1 MHRPR
6 ATFANVVSCLALF
19 VALGGASY
27 AAVALPKN
35 SVGAKQIVAGAI
47 DNSKIKKGSLLAS
60 AFKSG
65 QLRAGAQGPAG
76 TQGAKGDTGPQGPP
90 GPGSPTRLAG
100 MSSFP
105 GQTIS
110 ADGQW
115 HTWAGVTFT
124 AAANTLY
131 ELHLD
136 DDYALMS
143 INGTSCA
150 GSPDYI
156 ERGLFNGVVSGTVDS
171 FGSSSIPVFYGPYAP
186 GTTVTVEYQHR
197 AMCATETIH
206 FPPGQLLAVPYQTP

>member
-27 AAVALPKN
+27 AAVALPRN
-35 SVGAKQIVAGAI
+35 SVGPKQIVAGAV
-47 DNSKIKKGSLLAS
+47 DNSKIKKGSLLVS
-60 AFKSG
+60 AFKRG
-65 QLRAGAQGPAG
+65 QLRAGKDGAQGPAG
-76 TQGAKGDTGPQGPP
+76 PPGAQGPP
-90 GPGSPTRLAG
+90 GAGSVTRLAG

-124 AAANTLY
+124 AAADTLY
-131 ELHLD
+131 EIHYD
-136 DDYALMS
+136 DDYSLMS
-143 INGTSCA
+143 INGTSCP

-156 ERGLFNGVVSGTVDS
+156 QRGLVNGVVSGTVDS
-171 FGSSSIPVFYGPYAP
+171 FGSYSIPTFYGPYAA
-186 GTTVTVEYQHR
+186 GTTVTVENQYR
-197 AMCATETIH
+197 MVCATETAH
-206 FPPGQLLAVPYQTP
+206 LPPGQILAVSYLTP

>member
-27 AAVALPKN
+27 AAVALPRN
-35 SVGAKQIVAGAI
+35 SVGPKQIVAGAV

-60 AFKSG
+60 AFKPG

-76 TQGAKGDTGPQGPP
+76 PQGAKGDTGAQGPA
-90 GPGSPTRLAG
+90 GAGSVTRLAG

-115 HTWAGVTFT
+115 RTWAGVTFT

-143 INGTSCA
+143 INGTSCP

-156 ERGLFNGVVSGTVDS
+156 QRGLVNGVVSGTVDS
-171 FGSSSIPVFYGPYAP
+171 FGSYSIPTFYGPYAA
-186 GTTVTVEYQHR
+186 GTAVTVENQYR
-197 AMCATETIH
+197 MVCATETAH
-206 FPPGQLLAVPYQTP
+206 LPPGQILAVSYLTP

>member
-186 GTTVTVEYQHR
+186 GTAVTVEYQHR

>member
-1 MHRPR
+1 M
-6 ATFANVVSCLALF
+6 SCLALF

-35 SVGAKQIVAGAI
+35 SVGTKQIAAGAI
-47 DNSKIKKGSLLAS
+47 DNSKIKRGTLLAS
-60 AFKSG
+60 AFKPG
-65 QLRAGAQGPAG
+65 QLPRGKDGVQGPAG
-76 TQGAKGDTGPQGPP
+76 PQGAKGDPGPP
-90 GPGSPTRLAG
+90 GSAGVTKLAG
-100 MSSFP
+100 MTSFAA
-105 GQTIS
+105 QTIS

-131 ELHLD
+131 ELHYD
-136 DDYALMS
+136 DDYSLMS

-156 ERGLFNGVVSGTVDS
+156 QRGLVNGVISGTVDS
-171 FGSSSIPVFYGPYAP
+171 FGSYSIPTFYGPYAA
-186 GTTVTVEYQHR
+186 GTIVTVENQYR

-206 FPPGQLLAVPYQTP
+206 LPPGQILAVPYLTS